1 MGNTEASVTSVRNHH
16 RLEPLPRVP
25 LIRWTQLWNPE
36 RWLEMTFI
44 TALILIAL
52 VFHYWTTTS
61 ITAKDYYAT
70 IFSIYF
76 AGLGGFLFLFRGE
89 YRRLPLGIL
98 IPLLLYIVYGTIRTI
113 GSPYPERAWES
124 WRTTLGFISPIL
136 PAYLLIQNA
145 RAAHRL
151 LWASTIIVWAV
162 CGYALVQSVAE
173 NLDSFMGWGGNL
185 DPVRWPWNKAPLIG
199 SLLAFLETDLKLF
212 QWQDFPAGGP
222 LRRVC
227 STFGNPT
234 FLAGFLVMLPTL
246 FFASAICRRSH
257 GKRLWPV
264 LLTLIMVFLAM
275 GTTISKGA
283 VLGTLGGVAIFL
295 LFAGWFTESLFQRWL
310 RIAFRVFG
318 FALLIVTFVSVGGAL
333 IFVAA
338 TDQDLHQSLKSV
350 QSRTI
355 TYQTTWSL
363 VRNNWLLGVS
373 PGNFTVFFPDYLEGE
388 LAEEYGW
395 SESPEEKVMEHA
407 HCEFLEIWADLGL
420 IGLSLFLIFLIM
432 SAIWI
437 WKAWRASGGSPDGW
451 MLAGMASG
459 VFGAFCEN
467 ITSVSLRWTPSAWAF
482 WALLGGCLGLAV
494 RILSHTGLL
503 PLAIPRAFRSF
514 RGAMLQAVTA
524 GLTLLL
530 FIPSSQ
536 RFTADWY
543 FTIGRAALTGK
554 QNGAEK
560 PLLRSAELNPIQPA
574 THYLLGGHFFEVGN
588 YRKAVEHFQKVRDL
602 RGDVVVIA
610 ENLATAY
617 FKIST
622 IGPTEAERQEALL
635 KAIDLYEESLSRHPT
650 FARLEDY
657 LARSYQR
664 IGLERLAKEHR
675 LKAIALYEK
684 WFKWGKSY
692 PRPDYALDLG
702 KNYMVEKEYQ
712 KAFSILENAYRWN
725 LDSAKLNPA
734 LEQLFQDDPSLR
746 ERWEATVKK
755 WDTDRMRKLL
765 K

>member
-1 MGNTEASVTSVRNHH
+1 VRNHN
-16 RLEPLPRVP
+16 RLEPLSSRP
-25 LIRWTQLWNPE
+25 LIRWNQVWNPE
-36 RWLEMTFI
+36 RWLEQAFL
-44 TALILIAL
+44 TAFLLIAL

-70 IFSIYF
+70 FFSIYF
-76 AGLGGFLFLFRGE
+76 IGLGGLLFLFRGE
-89 YRRLPLGIL
+89 YKRLPLGIL
-98 IPLLLYIVYGTIRTI
+98 IPLLLYIVYGTIRAMS
-113 GSPYPERAWES
+113 SPYPERAWES
-124 WRTTLGFISPIL
+124 WRTTLGFISPVL
-136 PAYLLIQNA
+136 PAYLLVEKT
-145 RAAHRL
+145 RCTHRL
-151 LWASTIIVWAV
+151 LWSSTIVVWVV
-162 CGYALVQSVAE
+162 CGYALIQSVAE
-173 NLDSFMGWGGNL
+173 NLDSFLGWGGNL

-199 SLLAFLETDLKLF
+199 NLLAFLETDLKLF

-246 FFASAICRRSH
+246 YISAAFRRKVQ

-264 LLTLIMVFLAM
+264 LSTLGMIFLAM

-283 VLGTLGGVAIFL
+283 ILGTMSGVAAFL
-295 LFAGWFTESLFQRWL
+295 LFAGWFTESLFQRWQ
-310 RIAFRVFG
+310 RITFRVLG
-318 FALLIVTFVSVGGAL
+318 IVILIVTFGLLSWTL
-333 IFVAA
+333 IFVAV

-363 VRNNWLLGVS
+363 VRNNWLFGVS
-373 PGNFTVFFPDYLEGE
+373 PGNFTVFFPDYLEGQ

-407 HCEFLEIWADLGL
+407 HCELLEIWADLGL
-420 IGLSLFLIFLIM
+420 IGLSFFVIFLIM

-437 WKAWRASGGSPDGW
+437 WKAWRASGGSTDGW

-459 VFGAFCEN
+459 IFGAFCEN

-482 WALLGGCLGLAV
+482 WALLGACLGQAV
-494 RILSHTGLL
+494 CILSRTSRL
-503 PLAIPRAFRSF
+503 PSAKPVTFLSF
-514 RGAMLQAVTA
+514 RGAMLQAATA

-530 FIPSSQ
+530 FIPSAQ

-574 THYLLGGHFFEVGN
+574 THYLLGGHFFEVGD
-588 YRKAVEHFQKVRDL
+588 YQKAVEHFQKVRDL

-635 KAIDLYEESLSRHPT
+635 KAIDLYEDSLRRHPT

-664 IGLERLAKEHR
+664 IGLERLAREHR

-712 KAFSILENAYRWN
+712 KAFSIFESAYRWN
-725 LDSAKLNPA
+725 LDPARLNPA
-734 LEQLFQDDPSLR
+734 LEQLFQDEPGLR

-755 WDTDRMRKLL
+755 WDADKMRKLL